1 MKKNQLDSFLS
12 IAVLL
17 LASGIANA
25 NIVLGF
31 GNPVQT
37 GNSIDINIVISGL
50 GSGASSSIST
60 YDLDVIFD
68 SSHLSFLN
76 ASFGDSVLGN
86 QLDILGFGLN
96 EADASVADAGV
107 LNIFEVSLDDAGE
120 LNDQQADSF
129 SLATLTFDI
138 LKADS
143 SQLSFSVNDLG
154 DADANL
160 LTADLTAV
168 TVSTVPVPTA
178 FWLMAS
184 SLAMLVRKKV

>member
-120 LNDQQADSF
+120 LNDQPAESF
-129 SLATLTFDI
+129 TLATLTFGV

-154 DADANL
+154 DADANF
-160 LTADLTAV
+160 LTTDLTAV
-168 TVSTVPVPTA
+168 TVSTVPVLTA